1 MAEELEEGS
10 KTSSQEVAEALVDT
24 ARKLL
29 SLERVEDLQE
39 ALKALDPERAAQVVL
54 HAPSLEAKTR
64 LLWAMEQAQRA
75 EVMDHLSPILIAALV
90 QNLEIPNVGL
100 LGNLSRQTYLELLNL
115 CSPSQQFYWL
125 FLACQSQDPSA
136 QMLPL
141 FLEAETL
148 ARILLT
154 SAEFRELLPKLTQ
167 IGPRDIQ
174 LTTADPH
181 LQEELKVRRHLH
193 QQEVIQA
200 MEDSPLKEILHH
212 LVELDS
218 ELLDEAIHQASLL
231 LDYERS
237 HPEEQRLKAEPI
249 LLPEES
255 LKKLLEPPVGV
266 ALPQHST
273 GGEAGGEEIPAS
285 PAWAPLPILAPR
297 EVAENKGLLQQA
309 FSGLPEERLPEIQRQ
324 LGDLF
329 EREIIDM
336 GGSFHVQDME
346 IAINR
351 VRFYLHAGLLHLSK
365 GHLERVSSLLHHISL
380 EQVYEAGN
388 QVVELLRQ
396 QALRLLVYQDRLDLY
411 QQEVLKALLKPDIGV
426 EYPAG
431 RFVIFLKGH
440 TTRRRVLGLS
450 LTTIQEMIHHTA
462 CWLALVRHLSEGPL
476 KDALRRARERG
487 YPVVLRHLLLSGLF
501 YHQWTLDL
509 LQLEDM
515 EALLRRYYL
524 PEERIFKPEVKAAL
538 VEFAQGV
545 ADFRR
550 LPTATPEGVTEIV
563 TQAIEGM
570 EIFLREHPHPS
581 PQEWRRL
588 IHFATD

>member
-1 MAEELEEGS
+1 MSEEPEEGS
-10 KTSSQEVAEALVDT
+10 KTSSQEVAEALADT

-29 SLERVEDLQE
+29 SLERPEELQE
-39 ALKALDPERAAQVVL
+39 ALSALTPERAAQVVL
-54 HAPSLEAKTR
+54 YAPSLEAKTR
-64 LLWAMEQAQRA
+64 LLWAMGQAQRA

-90 QNLEIPNVGL
+90 QNLETPNAGL
-100 LGNLSRQTYLELLNL
+100 LGNLSRQTYLDLLNL

-148 ARILLT
+148 AQILLT
-154 SAEFRELLPKLTQ
+154 SAEFRELLPQMTR

-174 LTTADPH
+174 LTTADPQ
-181 LQEELKVRRHLH
+181 LQEELKARRQLH
-193 QQEVIQA
+193 QQEVVRA

-212 LVELDS
+212 FVELDAD
-218 ELLDEAIHQASLL
+218 LLDEVIYQASLL
-231 LDYERS
+231 LDYERD
-237 HPEEQRLKAEPI
+237 HPEEQRLKTEPI
-249 LLPEES
+249 FLPEES
-255 LKKLLEPPVGV
+255 LKKLLEPPVKV
-266 ALPQHST
+266 ALPQRST
-273 GGEAGGEEIPAS
+273 GEEASGEVVPS
-285 PAWAPLPILAPR
+285 PPTLVPLSILASR
-297 EVAENKGLLQQA
+297 EVVENRGLLQLA
-309 FSGLPEERLPEIQRQ
+309 LSGLPEERLPEVQRQ

-329 EREIIDM
+329 EREIINM
-336 GGSFHVQDME
+336 GGSFHVRDME
-346 IAINR
+346 VAINR
-351 VRFYLHAGLLHLSK
+351 ARFYLHAGLLHLSG
-365 GHLERVSSLLHHISL
+365 GHLERVSGLLHQVSL

-411 QQEVLKALLKPDIGV
+411 QQEVLKALLKPDMGV
-426 EYPAG
+426 EYPSG
-431 RFVIFLKGH
+431 RFVIFLQGH
-440 TTRRRVLGLS
+440 TTGRRVLGLS
-450 LTTIQEMIHHTA
+450 LVTVQEMIHHTA
-462 CWLALVRHLSEGPL
+462 CWLALVRYLPEGPL

-487 YPVVLRHLLLSGLF
+487 YPVVLRHLLLSSLF
-501 YHQWTLDL
+501 YHQWALDL

-524 PEERIFKPEVKAAL
+524 PEEGIFKPEVKTAL
-538 VEFAQGV
+538 IEFAQGM

-563 TQAIEGM
+563 TRAVEGIEC
-570 EIFLREHPHPS
+570 FLREHPHPS

-588 IHFATD
+588 VHFAMD